1 MGPGNSQSTSELLL
15 TSDLFHLAYTPRN
28 LYYYGLR
35 NGKLVPYP
43 VFVPIQGKNPAV
55 TLIEDLINGPTG
67 YLGGMAWTAVPQG
80 SHLVPPIQGFPGPAG
95 RPAPAVSHSRP
106 AHPPEARGGQKAPPP
121 WGTPSRPAQSP
132 PRR

>member
-55 TLIEDLINGPTG
+55 TLIEDLINRPTG
-67 YLGGMAWTAVPQG
+67 YLGGMAWTAFPPG
-80 SHLVPPIQGFPGPAG
+80 SHPLPPIQVLP
-95 RPAPAVSHSRP
+95 RPSRRRDPRPRISDP
-106 AHPPEARGGQKAPPP
+106 AHARNVPGRQLAAPLPHP
-121 WGTPSRPAQSP
+121 LTR
-132 PRR
+132 